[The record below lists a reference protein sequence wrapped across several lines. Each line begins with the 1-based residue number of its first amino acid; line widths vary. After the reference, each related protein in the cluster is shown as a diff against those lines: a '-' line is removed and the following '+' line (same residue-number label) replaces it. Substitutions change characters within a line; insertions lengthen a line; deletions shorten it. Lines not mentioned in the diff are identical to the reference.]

1 MTAPTAW
8 GPDEWIDD
16 WAPVDR
22 LHQMPILAAQ
32 ARELGQTRNP
42 DGDRRAQRSH
52 SAGSRPAARLD
63 LIDVADDTTEARG
76 ELRALILWCSRP
88 IWEGVD
94 HETRQAHPQPLGTPT
109 WETETE
115 WLAGIW
121 QTSRAQL
128 DLVDLQMSSMT
139 LDDTYRALCRA
150 VGLRAPRRPHCP
162 TCGALC
168 IEQGDMLVCEATRW
182 QAFTHEF
189 PGASTIVATWR
200 RHPLMTAAEMVAELP
215 GLTEPKLR
223 HWSTDRPAKVRPVA
237 TIRTGKPGKPAGLFD
252 PWHVIRLLWPDI
264 AEDVDAC
271 DASER
276 AS

>member
-94 HETRQAHPQPLGTPT
+94 DETRQAHPQPLGTPT
-109 WETETE
+109 WETECA

-128 DLVDLQMSSMT
+128 DEVE
-139 LDDTYRALCRA
+139 LDMTYRQLDKAYGALCRA
-150 VGLRAPRRPHCP
+150 VGLRPPQRYRCD
-162 TCGALC
+162 CGAILDPVG
-168 IEQGDMLVCEATRW
+168 EGE
-182 QAFTHEF
+182 
-189 PGASTIVATWR
+189 
-200 RHPLMTAAEMVAELP
+200 
-215 GLTEPKLR
+215 EPDYYQC
-223 HWSTDRPAKVRPVA
+223 HDC
-237 TIRTGKPGKPAGLFD
+237 GKTFNQ
-252 PWHVIRLLWPDI
+252 RLLIQEHLRKESEKRAKEEANHLTATQLAKALKKTPEAVWQWASRGII
-264 AEDVDAC
+264 APIGKRRGRPIYDLEEVKSRC
-271 DASER
+271 KKLAS
-276 AS
+276 

>member
-1 MTAPTAW
+1 MSAPQTW
-8 GPDEWIDD
+8 GPDEWIDP

-52 SAGSRPAARLD
+52 SAGSRPPARLD

-76 ELRALILWCSRP
+76 ELKALILWCSRP
-88 IWEGVD
+88 IWEGID
-94 HETRQAHPQPLGTPT
+94 DETRRAHPQPLGTPT

-121 QTSRAQL
+121 VESRAQL

-139 LDDTYRALCRA
+139 LDDTYRALCKA

-162 TCGALC
+162 TCGAPC

-182 QAFTHEF
+182 QQFKHEF

-215 GLTEPKLR
+215 GLTEDKLKK
-223 HWSTDRPAKVRPVA
+223 WTTRPVRVRPVA
-237 TIRTGKPGKPAGLFD
+237 TIHTGKAGRPAGLFD

-264 AEDVDAC
+264 ADDVDAC

>member
-1 MTAPTAW
+1 MSAAEQW
-8 GPDEWIDD
+8 GPDEWIPREYTG
-16 WAPVDR
+16 AR
-22 LHQMPILAAQ
+22 LAQMPLLAAQ

-52 SAGSRPAARLD
+52 SAGSRPPARLD

-76 ELRALILWCSRP
+76 ELRTLILWCSRP

-94 HETRQAHPQPLGTPT
+94 HDTRQAHPQPLGTPT
-109 WETETE
+109 WETECA

-128 DLVDLQMSSMT
+128 DELDLQMSSMT

-162 TCGALC
+162 TCGAPC

-182 QAFTHEF
+182 QAFTHEW

-200 RHPLMTAAEMVAELP
+200 RHPLMTAAEMVADLP
-215 GLTEPKLR
+215 GLTEPKLK
-223 HWSTDRPAKVRPVA
+223 HWTTDIPVKVRPFAEVV
-237 TIRTGKPGKPAGLFD
+237 RDSRRVRLFD
-252 PWHVIRLLWPDI
+252 PWNVIALLWPDI

-271 DASER
+271 DASEE